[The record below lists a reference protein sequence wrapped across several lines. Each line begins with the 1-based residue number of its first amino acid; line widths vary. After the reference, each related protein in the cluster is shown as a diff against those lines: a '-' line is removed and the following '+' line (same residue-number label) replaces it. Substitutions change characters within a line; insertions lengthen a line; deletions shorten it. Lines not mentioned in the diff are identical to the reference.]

1 MKTFFKCY
9 NSVAALAATL
19 EGEPK
24 VNNGISIRSA
34 ERLKSFAGVSS
45 IEEAKDLLIN
55 GDNASAAKIKAAG
68 EITPPAKESKP
79 RLRNAVVGCLPNV
92 PNYLRGVPTQ
102 MFSVV
107 STARKKP
114 VINIIIEA
122 TIYDGINETAL
133 AQKCNALANAIAAV
147 ELAGYRINLFAAA
160 ASHTY
165 GKSENVC
172 GFVVN
177 IKEADAP
184 LNLLAVAF
192 PLMNKAFCRAIYM
205 RWVDVNVPFY
215 MPNYGYVC
223 RQTQI
228 KENINVDGVF
238 FSLSELVNRNKKEVD
253 ITNTINEYI
262 TAI

>member
-19 EGEPK
+19 EGDTLY
-24 VNNGISIRSA
+24 NNSFTNYSE
-34 ERLKSFAGVSS
+34 ERLKRFAGVSS

-79 RLRNAVVGCLPNV
+79 RLRSAVVGCLPNV

-102 MFSVV
+102 MYNVV

-114 VINIIIEA
+114 VINIIVEA
-122 TIYDGINETAL
+122 AIYDGINETAL

-165 GKSENVC
+165 RKSEKVC
-172 GFVVN
+172 GFIVN

-192 PLMNKAFCRAIYM
+192 PLMNKAFCRAIYL
-205 RWVDVNVPFY
+205 RWVDVNVPFE
-215 MPNYGYVC
+215 MPNYGNVC

-228 KENINVDGVF
+228 KENLNVEGVF
-238 FSLSELVNRNKKEVD
+238 FSLSELVDRNKTEVD
-253 ITNTINEYI
+253 ITNDINEYI

>member
-1 MKTFFKCY
+1 MY
-9 NSVAALAATL
+9 NV
-19 EGEPK
+19 
-24 VNNGISIRSA
+24 I
-34 ERLKSFAGVSS
+34 
-45 IEEAKDLLIN
+45 
-55 GDNASAAKIKAAG
+55 
-68 EITPPAKESKP
+68 
-79 RLRNAVVGCLPNV
+79 
-92 PNYLRGVPTQ
+92 
-102 MFSVV
+102 

-160 ASHTY
+160 ASHTSC
-165 GKSENVC
+165 GKSEKIC

-228 KENINVDGVF
+228 KENINVEGVF
-238 FSLSELVNRNKKEVD
+238 FSLSELVDRNKTEVD